1 MHNVI
6 NKKSIIFFSIAII
19 VILLSSYL
27 RIYQINKTYSEYDEN
42 FMIALHKITI
52 IAIEKKIILFL
63 LITLCIKN
71 YYILIE

>member
-42 FMIALHKITI
+42 FMIALHKS
-52 IAIEKKIILFL
+52 AIEDKEVSLNIGPIKK
-63 LITLCIKN
+63 KN
-71 YYILIE
+71 